1 MLASLFAA
9 SATTSPASGGL
20 LTSASTSSLFA
31 ASSGEILLVTTAP
44 LRLPFSRGGPPS
56 SGGRGGRGATG
67 EKVNSKG
74 IAEGSGVGRGVG
86 TAVVS
91 LWQKNPRKAHPEVDR
106 HEAVGNA
113 VGEGVGLWEQNT
125 PIKQSSLVSDAFD
138 EDADTCELLAIGV
151 ELFNNSKKVEKYLC
165 LKKLTK
171 QQIKEF

>member
-1 MLASLFAA
+1 MASDELLTSA
-9 SATTSPASGGL
+9 SASSSG
-20 LTSASTSSLFA
+20 SASTSSLFA
-31 ASSGEILLVTTAP
+31 ASSCELLLLTTAP

-67 EKVNSKG
+67 EEVNSKG

-91 LWQKNPRKAHPEVDR
+91 LWQKNPRKAHPGVDR

-113 VGEGVGLWEQNT
+113 LGEGVGLGEQNT

-138 EDADTCELLAIGV
+138 EGVEFEDADTCKLLAIGI
-151 ELFNNSKKVEKYLC
+151 ELLNNSKKVDKYFC
-165 LKKLTK
+165 LLYTSDAAD
-171 QQIKEF
+171 E

>member
-1 MLASLFAA
+1 
-9 SATTSPASGGL
+9 
-20 LTSASTSSLFA
+20 
-31 ASSGEILLVTTAP
+31 
-44 LRLPFSRGGPPS
+44 
-56 SGGRGGRGATG
+56 
-67 EKVNSKG
+67 VNSKG

-113 VGEGVGLWEQNT
+113 VGEGVGLGEQNT

-138 EDADTCELLAIGV
+138 NNATCELLAIGV
-151 ELFNNSKKVEKYLC
+151 ELFNNSKKVDKYLC

-171 QQIKEF
+171 KQIKMF